1 MTAHSLLNRLIDL
14 ANALPLPQVIP
25 AYPLDWASSLLSKG
39 SRMFVVP
46 VKLANGNTNQWSG
59 LQIERLLAAK
69 GVRMWG
75 RMVSPRGDIAF
86 TVKATQANWTARIL
100 YDAGIEY
107 Q

>member
-1 MTAHSLLNRLIDL
+1 MTARSLLNRLIDL
-14 ANALPLPQVIP
+14 ANILPLPQVIP
-25 AYPLDWASSLLSKG
+25 AYPLDWAAALLSEG

-46 VKLANGNTNQWSG
+46 VKLANGNTSQWSG

-86 TVKATQANWTARIL
+86 TVKTTQADFTAHLL
-100 YDAGIEY
+100 YKEGIEY